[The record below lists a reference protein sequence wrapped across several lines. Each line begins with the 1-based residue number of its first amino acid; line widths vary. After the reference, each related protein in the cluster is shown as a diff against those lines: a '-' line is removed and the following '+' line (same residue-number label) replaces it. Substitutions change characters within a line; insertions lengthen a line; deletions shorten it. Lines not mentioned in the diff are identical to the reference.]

1 MRKLFISAAAII
13 SSIAAVAQHSEIHAT
28 LDNSKIY
35 PSTVHSYI
43 ITVPDSYT
51 PDQPAAL
58 YLGLDGILCYAPEV
72 IDSLMTKQI
81 IPTTIGVFLQPGVV
95 KDSDGSVLRYNRS
108 NEFDATDDRF
118 ATFLET
124 ELLPAVEKAVT
135 ADGRPVKL
143 TRDPENRMI
152 FGLSSGG
159 IAAFTAAWHRPDLF
173 GKIFSGCGTFVPMR
187 GGQNIQAI
195 VRKHEPKPL
204 RICLQ
209 DGYSDTWNPIFGSW
223 FEANAMLGTA
233 LQFAGYAPMLDW
245 AEGGHSVRRATEI
258 FPDVMTWMW
267 QPDTAAH
274 TTSNNFLAPRLIPGN
289 DWQKITT
296 PVAVKPQSKLP
307 LPDGSAADTYAFYPD
322 KRHIAVTIPGSN
334 FLGQYLVDNDGK
346 PHSGQ
351 RFYWLHDYDNSELTI
366 GSMTFD
372 GDGYL
377 WVATSAGIQ
386 ICDQNGRVRGILSL
400 PRDLNIATTTIAIPA
415 DNTVILTDGTHSY
428 QRTFNNLPRPIDG
441 QRPKSQGPA

>member
-1 MRKLFISAAAII
+1 MKKLFLSAAAILSAI
-13 SSIAAVAQHSEIHAT
+13 VAVAQHSEIHGSLNGSA
-28 LDNSKIY
+28 IY

-43 ITVPDSYT
+43 ITVPDSYDPAT
-51 PDQPAAL
+51 PAAL
-58 YLGLDGILCYAPEV
+58 YLGLDGILCYAPQV
-72 IDSLMTKQI
+72 MDSLMSSGV

-95 KDSDGSVLRYNRS
+95 KDSDGNVIRYNRS

-118 ATFLET
+118 ATFIET

-135 ADGRPVKL
+135 ADCRPVRF
-143 TRDPENRMI
+143 TGDPENRMI

-173 GKIFSGCGTFVPMR
+173 GKVFSGCGTFVPMR
-187 GGQNIQAI
+187 GGHNLQAI

-204 RICLQ
+204 KICLQ
-209 DGYSDTWNPIFGSW
+209 DGFSDTWNPIFGSW

-233 LQFAGYAPMLDW
+233 LDFAGYAPMLDW

-267 QPDTAAH
+267 QPDTVIHA
-274 TTSNNFLAPRLIPGN
+274 TSNDFLAPRLATGH
-289 DWQKITT
+289 DWQR
-296 PVAVKPQSKLP
+296 VANPIDLKPESLLT
-307 LPDGSAADTYAFYPD
+307 LPDGTRAAVYARYPD
-322 KRHIAVTIPGSN
+322 GGHIAVSVPGTN
-334 FLGQYLVDNDGK
+334 FLVQYLVDGDGSL
-346 PHSGQ
+346 HSGQ
-351 RFYWLHDYDNSELTI
+351 RFYWLHDYDNSLLTV

-377 WVATSAGIQ
+377 WVVTSAGIQ
-386 ICDQNGRVRGILSL
+386 ICDQNGRVRAILSM
-400 PRDLNIATTTIAIPA
+400 PRDLNPASTHILIPA
-415 DNTVILTDGTHSY
+415 DNTVIITDGTTTY
-428 QRTFNNLPRPIDG
+428 QRQFNNLPRPIDG

>member
-1 MRKLFISAAAII
+1 MRKLFISAAAIL
-13 SSIAAVAQHSEIHAT
+13 SAIAAVAQHSEITAT

-58 YLGLDGILCYAPEV
+58 YLGLDGILCYAPQV
-72 IDSLMTKQI
+72 IDSLMAKNV

-95 KDSDGSVLRYNRS
+95 KDSDGTVLRYNRS

-274 TTSNNFLAPRLIPGN
+274 ATSNDFLAPRLIPGS
-289 DWQKITT
+289 DWQPITT
-296 PVAVKPQSKLP
+296 PV
-307 LPDGSAADTYAFYPD
+307 
-322 KRHIAVTIPGSN
+322 
-334 FLGQYLVDNDGK
+334 
-346 PHSGQ
+346 
-351 RFYWLHDYDNSELTI
+351 
-366 GSMTFD
+366 
-372 GDGYL
+372 
-377 WVATSAGIQ
+377 
-386 ICDQNGRVRGILSL
+386 
-400 PRDLNIATTTIAIPA
+400 
-415 DNTVILTDGTHSY
+415 
-428 QRTFNNLPRPIDG
+428 
-441 QRPKSQGPA
+441 

>member
-1 MRKLFISAAAII
+1 MKKLFLSAATILSAIV
-13 SSIAAVAQHSEIHAT
+13 AVAQHSEIHAT
-28 LDNSKIY
+28 LEGSALY

-43 ITVPDSYT
+43 ITVPDSYDPAT
-51 PDQPAAL
+51 PAAL
-58 YLGLDGILCYAPEV
+58 YLGLDGILCYAPQV
-72 IDSLMTKQI
+72 IDSLMSRGV

-95 KDSDGSVLRYNRS
+95 KDTDGNIIRYNRS

-118 ATFLET
+118 ASFLET

-135 ADGRPVKL
+135 PDGRPVRL

-159 IAAFTAAWHRPDLF
+159 IAAFTAAWHRPDMF
-173 GKIFSGCGTFVPMR
+173 GKVFSGCGTFVPMR
-187 GGQNIQAI
+187 GGHNLQAV

-204 RICLQ
+204 KICLQ
-209 DGYSDTWNPIFGSW
+209 DGFSDTWNPIFGSW

-233 LQFAGYAPMLDW
+233 LDFAGYAPMLDW

-274 TTSNNFLAPRLIPGN
+274 ATSNDFLAPRLSLGH
-289 DWQKITT
+289 DWQRLTA
-296 PVAVKPQSKLP
+296 PVAVNPESLLE
-307 LPDGSAADTYAFYPD
+307 LPDGSRAAVFARYPD
-322 KRHIAVTIPGSN
+322 GRHVAVSAPGSN
-334 FLGQYLVDNDGK
+334 FLDQYLVDSDGHF
-346 PHSGQ
+346 HSGQ
-351 RFYWLHDYDNSELTI
+351 RFYWLHNYDNSELTV

-377 WVATSAGIQ
+377 WVVTSAGIQ
-386 ICDQNGRVRGILSL
+386 ICDQNGRVRAILSM
-400 PRDLNIATTTIAIPA
+400 PRDLNPAATHISIPA
-415 DNTVILTDGTHSY
+415 DNTVIITDGDTTY
-428 QRTFNNLPRPIDG
+428 QRHFNNLPRPVKG